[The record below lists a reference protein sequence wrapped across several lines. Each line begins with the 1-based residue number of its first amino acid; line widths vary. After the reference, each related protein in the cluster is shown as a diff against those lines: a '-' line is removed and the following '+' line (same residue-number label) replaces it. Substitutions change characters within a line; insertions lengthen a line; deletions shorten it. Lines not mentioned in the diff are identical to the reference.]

1 MCKNMKV
8 IKIYLAD
15 LVYDTVKT
23 NYMVPLNIAYIAAL
37 TKQIFGD
44 NVEIKLFKYPKE
56 LEKEIIKNPPDIIG
70 FSHYGWNSNL
80 SLLFINMIKRLNPN
94 VITVMGGPNIR
105 NEKKDLKTFLK
116 TNPNLDYYILF
127 DGEKP
132 FVDLVYNLL
141 NNKTKVP
148 DGCATLREENLIYNP
163 ITLINQEI
171 DLPSPYLTGW
181 LDKFLKDPNMIPLIE
196 TNRGCPFGC
205 AYCTWGSSAR
215 SKLRKRDLNII
226 EQEINYISENSA
238 GQADWI
244 FTDANFGIFPRDI
257 EIAKMI
263 RKVMDKKRIPINVT
277 LWHSKN
283 TSERNIRIAEI
294 IKSQEGYI
302 AIQSSD
308 KEVLKN
314 CGRGGINLEDI
325 KKQIDYYKE
334 KNLQV
339 LTDLLIGLPGEN
351 FESHFNSLK
360 EAFDIGFNRIFP
372 YNIRLLP
379 GSKYES
385 DAYRKEYQI
394 NTKFRPIFG
403 CYGIYDGKIVF
414 EIEESVRATKDMS
427 EEELN
432 EFKVYHWLIYFIWN
446 MGIFKPI
453 LKFSKKN
460 KINPME
466 VLKHL
471 VNCNNDEIKKLFE
484 HMKDESMKEWFDT
497 KEELIKYYKIPE
509 NYNSLVEKFVKLN
522 FLYIALIYKNSKLLK
537 SIQEELIRIL
547 KEDYALNKNM
557 KELVDISNKLICKDL
572 LQKESKEIIECSRE
586 IASIITDKPDLLKKK
601 RVKIEIYR
609 PKRYVDLCNFYL
621 NPNGRK
627 DFSVQNL
634 TRFLEL
640 DGMVTLSNKLRIV
653 EE

>member
-1 MCKNMKV
+1 
-8 IKIYLAD
+8 
-15 LVYDTVKT
+15 
-23 NYMVPLNIAYIAAL
+23 
-37 TKQIFGD
+37 
-44 NVEIKLFKYPKE
+44 
-56 LEKEIIKNPPDIIG
+56 
-70 FSHYGWNSNL
+70 
-80 SLLFINMIKRLNPN
+80 
-94 VITVMGGPNIR
+94 
-105 NEKKDLKTFLK
+105 
-116 TNPNLDYYILF
+116 
-127 DGEKP
+127 
-132 FVDLVYNLL
+132 
-141 NNKTKVP
+141 
-148 DGCATLREENLIYNP
+148 
-163 ITLINQEI
+163 
-171 DLPSPYLTGW
+171 
-181 LDKFLKDPNMIPLIE
+181 
-196 TNRGCPFGC
+196 
-205 AYCTWGSSAR
+205 
-215 SKLRKRDLNII
+215 
-226 EQEINYISENSA
+226 
-238 GQADWI
+238 
-244 FTDANFGIFPRDI
+244 
-257 EIAKMI
+257 
-263 RKVMDKKRIPINVT
+263 MDKKRIPINVT